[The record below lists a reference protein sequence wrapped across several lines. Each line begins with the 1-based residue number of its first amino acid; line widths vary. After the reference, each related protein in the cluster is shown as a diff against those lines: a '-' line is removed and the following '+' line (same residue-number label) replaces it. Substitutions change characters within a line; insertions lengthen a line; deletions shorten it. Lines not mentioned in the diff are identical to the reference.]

1 MKVKIRDAAFAG
13 VFPHN
18 SAGLP
23 QYAIAGRSNV
33 GKSSLINKL
42 LNRKSLVRTSK
53 VPGKT
58 RAVNLFKV
66 DLVDLPSLYLV
77 DLPGYGYAK
86 VARSISEDWA
96 RFVDPY
102 LHQRSSLALCLVLV
116 DSNIPPQESDGQLV
130 EFLTAKGRPYAIVAT
145 KCDRLSG
152 NQLRQAMQALGQAYG
167 GVPMVA
173 FSAKTGDGKEALWQR
188 IRGAVSHFPAG

>member
-1 MKVKIRDAAFAG
+1 
-13 VFPHN
+13 
-18 SAGLP
+18 
-23 QYAIAGRSNV
+23 
-33 GKSSLINKL
+33 
-42 LNRKSLVRTSK
+42 
-53 VPGKT
+53 
-58 RAVNLFKV
+58 
-66 DLVDLPSLYLV
+66 
-77 DLPGYGYAK
+77 
-86 VARSISEDWA
+86 
-96 RFVDPY
+96 
-102 LHQRSSLALCLVLV
+102 VLV